1 MPAGGA
7 LSVGLAAVEGDAVC
21 LSVKDTGKGIPESLR
36 ERIFDPFF
44 TTKDEPGRVGLG
56 LSVAHRIIEAHHGRI
71 RLESAEG
78 QGTTVT
84 VILPAAGGEA
94 HLA

>member
-1 MPAGGA
+1 
-7 LSVGLAAVEGDAVC
+7 
-21 LSVKDTGKGIPESLR
+21 KGIPETMR

-56 LSVAHRIIEAHHGRI
+56 LSVAHRIVEAHHGRI
-71 RLESAEG
+71 RVESDAG
-78 QGTTVT
+78 HGTTIT
-84 VILPAAGGEA
+84 IILPAASAEA

>member
-1 MPAGGA
+1 KGGT
-7 LSVGLAAVEGDAVC
+7 LTVSLAAVEGDAVC
-21 LSVKDTGKGIPESLR
+21 LRVVDTGKGVPESLR

-44 TTKDEPGRVGLG
+44 STKDEPGRVGLG
-56 LSVAHRIIEAHHGRI
+56 LSVAHRIVEAHHGRI
-71 RLESAEG
+71 RLESVEG